1 MDRYVRIPEDTHR
14 ILPPE
19 DGAGAAIE
27 IFCSRTVVYF
37 EIAQLR
43 EVCLLHHVRADREL
57 VDALCFTAA
66 DRLLEQPQKVL
77 IPTNRP
83 DYAAFLADLRHYAP
97 PTLDFSKEADDIAP
111 SCDHN
116 GHHFE

>member
-1 MDRYVRIPEDTHR
+1 MSSGISGSYASAEV
-14 ILPPE
+14 
-19 DGAGAAIE
+19 AAA
-27 IFCSRTVVYF
+27 T
-37 EIAQLR
+37 LR
-43 EVCLLHHVRADREL
+43 EEFPERKIRL
-57 VDALCFTAA
+57 VDTLSASLGEGLQVLKAVEDRDVGVDIDSAA